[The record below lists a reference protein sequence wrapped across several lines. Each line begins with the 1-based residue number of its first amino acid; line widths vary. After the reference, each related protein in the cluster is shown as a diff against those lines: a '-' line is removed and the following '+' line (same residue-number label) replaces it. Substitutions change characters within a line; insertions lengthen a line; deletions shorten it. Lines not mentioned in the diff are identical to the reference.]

1 MEFSLKCLLIELES
15 IEYWNLRQ
23 HFQTQAHLWS
33 LLKSGLYFLIYLFL
47 TQIFQETIRNCK
59 VKCVKSFSFRNIK
72 TLKFGEKT
80 GGYISFSDSSHL
92 LKSISDLRQ
101 RNLLSSFSNL
111 KRCAFSNLP
120 N

>member
-1 MEFSLKCLLIELES
+1 M
-15 IEYWNLRQ
+15 
-23 HFQTQAHLWS
+23 
-33 LLKSGLYFLIYLFL
+33 
-47 TQIFQETIRNCK
+47 
-59 VKCVKSFSFRNIK
+59 SFF
-72 TLKFGEKT
+72 T

-101 RNLLSSFSNL
+101 RNLLSSFSNV